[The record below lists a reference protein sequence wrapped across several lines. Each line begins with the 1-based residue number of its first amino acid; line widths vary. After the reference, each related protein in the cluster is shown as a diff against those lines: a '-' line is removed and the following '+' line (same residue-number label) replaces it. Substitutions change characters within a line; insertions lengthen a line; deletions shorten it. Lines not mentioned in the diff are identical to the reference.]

1 MTAISQQIVFFNQD
15 AHAATPP
22 PPFALGRALGLAL
35 ILLVWAPIAWMVWTL
50 T

>member
-1 MTAISQQIVFFNQD
+1 MTAISQQIVLFNQG
-15 AHAATPP
+15 AYAATP

-35 ILLVWAPIAWMVWTL
+35 ILLVWAPIAWVVWTL